1 MDNTFIIQFNTASNQ
16 LYVFIYLLMF
26 IEVTYY
32 YGDRIIN
39 ELNISLTVL

>member
-1 MDNTFIIQFNTASNQ
+1 MGGLTDNTFTIQFNTAINE

-32 YGDRIIN
+32 YGDRILLLMN
-39 ELNISLTVL
+39 

>member
-1 MDNTFIIQFNTASNQ
+1 MDNTFTIQFNTAINQ

-39 ELNISLTVL
+39 QLDISLTVL

>member
-1 MDNTFIIQFNTASNQ
+1 MDNTFIIEFNTAINQ
-16 LYVFIYLLMF
+16 LYVFIYFFMF
-26 IEVTYY
+26 IEVTFY